1 MKYIWS
7 LLPETGGYQ
16 DMSEEQP
23 SLCPD
28 NQSCLFKHGSN
39 LILIVHLAVIATK
52 KFQKERDGCDIS
64 EIELTPGP

>member
-7 LLPETGGYQ
+7 LQPETG
-16 DMSEEQP
+16 
-23 SLCPD
+23 
-28 NQSCLFKHGSN
+28 CLFKHGSN